1 MTEAKKTDWLRVIG
15 IAAIVGALVA
25 YGLLMRSCGIK
36 EVMKTVG
43 TQKVVTKDSFIFVDR
58 PVPYRVDVPYIVP
71 GKPIPYIVKED
82 GVPQIIVEPVDTFAI
97 LRDYYSTAY
106 YSDSFAFKR
115 GVLHIAD
122 TVSRNRIVGR
132 GRSILWTDTT
142 VNNTTVLVPPKRIVG
157 YFDVKGLGNPSTL
170 GIGGGL
176 SLKLPSDKR
185 YGAGAI
191 FLWKNKPLYY
201 IEAGIPIR
209 LKK

>member
-1 MTEAKKTDWLRVIG
+1 MAEAKKTDWLRVIG

-97 LRDYYSTAY
+97 LRDYYSTA
-106 YSDSFAFKR
+106 
-115 GVLHIAD
+115 
-122 TVSRNRIVGR
+122 
-132 GRSILWTDTT
+132 SIQ
-142 VNNTTVLVPPKRIVG
+142 RH
-157 YFDVKGLGNPSTL
+157 
-170 GIGGGL
+170 
-176 SLKLPSDKR
+176 R
-185 YGAGAI
+185 AGT
-191 FLWKNKPLYY
+191 WR
-201 IEAGIPIR
+201 R
-209 LKK
+209 LRRR